1 VRGQTQLKRDPSVSS
16 PGENQVSITDG
27 RSPGRGPR
35 LRIVVGLVIV
45 VAVTAVGLVVQA
57 ERKAVQ
63 AAAAPIPVS
72 TVTARYPEA
81 VDPQTGVVTVGQ
93 PAATATID
101 LYEDFLCPG
110 CAGFSKA
117 YDEQIRAAMERGD
130 LRVRYH
136 MLPFLD
142 RYSNPPGYSSRAAN
156 AAIAAAEGGKFVPY
170 YTSPYAAQPAEG
182 SAGYTDAQL
191 VALGQA
197 LGLGADFVDAVQ
209 QQRYV
214 SAIQR
219 DFQQALATVG
229 RDYYQGNF
237 TTPTTV
243 HDGQL
248 VAHEHQGRP
257 IDWLGPLLDK
267 AKAAANTTA
276 HRRPPRR

>member
-1 VRGQTQLKRDPSVSS
+1 VLSQTQRQHDPSDAL
-16 PGENQVSITDG
+16 PGEEPVTIIDG
-27 RSPGRGPR
+27 GSRGRG
-35 LRIVVGLVIV
+35 LRFRAIVGLVIV
-45 VAVTAVGLVVQA
+45 VAVTAVGLIVQA

-93 PAATATID
+93 PAATTTID

-110 CAGFSKA
+110 CAGFYKA

-156 AAIAAAEGGKFVPY
+156 AAIAAAEAERFMPY
-170 YTSPYAAQPAEG
+170 YISLYATQPAEG

-191 VALGQA
+191 MALGRA
-197 LGLGADFVDAVQ
+197 LGLGPDFVDAVEH
-209 QQRYV
+209 QRYV
-214 SAIQR
+214 GAIQR
-219 DFQQALATVG
+219 DFQEALASVG

-248 VAHEHQGRP
+248 VTHEDQGRP
-257 IDWLGPLLDK
+257 IDWLGPLIDR
-267 AKAAANTTA
+267 AKAAATTA
-276 HRRPPRR
+276 HNRPPRR